1 MFSRF
6 SDYEILCPLRAE
18 ILSFCCYNCM
28 ILLLIQAVFRLNA
41 IAILATVFD
50 EKWPFILRFGAQ
62 IGAQSVLYLLSFGV
76 QKLVRKVGVGVS
88 QFA

>member
-1 MFSRF
+1 
-6 SDYEILCPLRAE
+6 
-18 ILSFCCYNCM
+18 M
-28 ILLLIQAVFRLNA
+28 ILLLIKAVFRLNT
-41 IAILATVFD
+41 IAILATLSD
-50 EKWPFILRFGAQ
+50 EKWPFILRFGAW